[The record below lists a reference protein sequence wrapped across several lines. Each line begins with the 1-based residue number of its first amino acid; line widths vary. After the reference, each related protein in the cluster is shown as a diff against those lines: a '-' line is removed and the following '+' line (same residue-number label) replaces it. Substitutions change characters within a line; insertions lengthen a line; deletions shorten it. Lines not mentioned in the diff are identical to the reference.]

1 MQWPQ
6 DIVQAIVARALEA
19 IGPREVKPEEGS
31 PLNALQHSY
40 PYPSKPSP
48 AQTPLSL

>member
-19 IGPREVKPEEGS
+19 IGPREAKPEEAS

-48 AQTPLSL
+48 TQTPLSL